1 MVVCHTFRVHICH
14 LKFESLES
22 AGGPDDIGR
31 MDGVSQNGNK
41 KVLLEQDILSLM
53 ISSLFFNF
61 RQFHRLGLIWLVF
74 QCLKSRIRNRLHPN
88 LEKIFLSLFSSRIEK
103 NRNSPRRSEK
113 LDGPRNQTAKEI
125 GRTEKKTFQEI
136 ERLENNEKIKRWKRR
151 IKNVTGQL
159 TTTLATS
166 GAITQ
171 DFYTIK
177 FLHCSQLNPKD
188 SFTRHTLQQK
198 FHQSEMLSHTI

>member
-1 MVVCHTFRVHICH
+1 
-14 LKFESLES
+14 
-22 AGGPDDIGR
+22 
-31 MDGVSQNGNK
+31 
-41 KVLLEQDILSLM
+41 M

-61 RQFHRLGLIWLVF
+61 RQFHRLGLFWLVF

-103 NRNSPRRSEK
+103 KSKRRSEK
-113 LDGPRNQTAKEI
+113 QDGPRNQTVKEI
-125 GRTEKKTFQEI
+125 GRTEKRTVQEI
-136 ERLENNEKIKRWKRR
+136 ERLENNEKLKRWKRR

-159 TTTLATS
+159 TTILATS

-171 DFYTIK
+171 DYYTITA
-177 FLHCSQLNPKD
+177 LNPKD

-198 FHQSEMLSHTI
+198 FQGMSHII